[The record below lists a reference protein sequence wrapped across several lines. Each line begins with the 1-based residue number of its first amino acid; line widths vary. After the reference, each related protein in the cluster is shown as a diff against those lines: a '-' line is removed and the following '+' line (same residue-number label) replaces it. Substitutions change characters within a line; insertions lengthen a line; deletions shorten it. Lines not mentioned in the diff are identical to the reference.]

1 MRPLD
6 IVRWRLTVYTY
17 PSPLILSNH
26 PFRSLKL
33 QVNRRDKSGDPHSL
47 PRPAARDLP
56 KRRYALFLGVTLAL
70 PLLLLVGIELA
81 LRLANPN
88 GGLALFVRAPAV
100 KGDYL
105 VANGS
110 VGERWFS
117 GIDNPP
123 TPAHELFAREKPNRA
138 FRVFVMGESAAAGFP
153 YPRNVEFSRLLAD
166 VLRDVLPGDSVEV
179 INLAIAATNS
189 FAVLDMADEVAAQ
202 HPDAVLIY
210 AGHNEY
216 YGVLGAASRV
226 TVPGGV
232 TVVRLYMRLLRL
244 RLVLALRNGIAR
256 VMSRR
261 KDQSSDLEAA
271 SLMEILARDRQITL
285 GGSRYEAGAHQFESN
300 LEAICRLFKRQGIA
314 VFVGSLASNLR
325 DQPPFSTDANAA
337 PGSAD
342 STFAAGRAAFVA
354 GESALA
360 DSLFTR
366 ARDLDVVR
374 FRAPSEFNRIIR
386 RVSTRTGAVYVPVA
400 EAFAAASPGGAPG
413 SNIFLE
419 HVHPTRAGQALIG
432 RVFFESLL
440 RNGLLAR
447 QADTT
452 RLRSWNEYARG
463 TELTPFDERIAYH
476 TTRTLKSRWPFVPV
490 SQQIDYRGEY
500 VPTSLLDSLA
510 FAVSAGER
518 WEIAKFRLGG
528 DYERRMQFDS
538 AAAEYAGLARDA
550 PITSEPW
557 LFIARALGR
566 AGRTTEAES
575 ALKRAVAIRPTPG
588 ALNVLGTR
596 AAQRRELPQ
605 AISYFEQSLAL
616 EPAQPEA
623 LYELSLAYGM
633 SRRIGAARETALRL
647 SRIAPDYPKLPD
659 LLRAL
664 EFAR

>member
-1 MRPLD
+1 
-6 IVRWRLTVYTY
+6 VAGN
-17 PSPLILSNH
+17 PST
-26 PFRSLKL
+26 RK
-33 QVNRRDKSGDPHSL
+33 
-47 PRPAARDLP
+47 
-56 KRRYALFLGVTLAL
+56 YALLLAVTLAL
-70 PLLLLVGIELA
+70 PLMIFGGIEAA
-81 LRLANPN
+81 LRLIKPDD
-88 GGLALFVRAPAV
+88 GLSLFIRAPAIE
-100 KGDYL
+100 GDYL
-105 VANGS
+105 VANRS

-123 TPAHELFAREKPNRA
+123 APAHELFAREKPKRG
-138 FRVFVMGESAAAGFP
+138 FRIFVMGESAAAGFP
-153 YPRNVEFSRLLAD
+153 YPRNVEFSRLLGD

-189 FAVLDMADEVAAQ
+189 FALLDMAEEVAAQ

-216 YGVLGAASRV
+216 YGALGAASRV

-232 TVVRLYMRLLRL
+232 TAVRFYMRLIRL

-256 VMSRR
+256 MMSR
-261 KDQSSDLEAA
+261 KKSGGDLEAA
-271 SLMEILARDRQITL
+271 SLMEILARDRQIPL

-300 LEAICRLFKRQGIA
+300 LLAICRLFKRKGIPI
-314 VFVGSLASNLR
+314 FVGSLASNLR
-325 DQPPFSTDANAA
+325 DQPPFAADANAA

-354 GESALA
+354 GDGALA
-360 DSLFTR
+360 DRLFTR

-386 RVSTRTGAVYVPVA
+386 RVATRTGAMYVPVA

-419 HVHPTRAGQALIG
+419 HVHPTRAGQALLG

-440 RNGLLAR
+440 GSGLLGR

-452 RLRSWNEYARG
+452 RLRPWNDYSRG

-490 SQQIDYRGEY
+490 SQQVDYRGEY
-500 VPTSLLDSLA
+500 TPTSLLDSLA
-510 FAVSAGER
+510 FGVSAGAR
-518 WEIAKFRLGG
+518 WELAKVRLAG

-538 AAAEYAGLARDA
+538 AVAEYAGLARDA
-550 PITSEPW
+550 PFNSEPW
-557 LFIARALGR
+557 LLTARALGR
-566 AGRTTEAES
+566 AGKEAEAET
-575 ALKRAVAIRPTPG
+575 ALGRAVAIRPTPG

-596 AAQRRELPQ
+596 AAQKREPLR

-616 EPAQPEA
+616 EPAQPEI
-623 LYELSLAYGM
+623 LYQLTLSYGVTRNLA
-633 SRRIGAARETALRL
+633 AARETALRL
-647 SRIAPDYPKLPD
+647 ARIAPGYPRLPE
-659 LLRAL
+659 LLRIL
-664 EFAR
+664 GLQQ

>member
-1 MRPLD
+1 
-6 IVRWRLTVYTY
+6 VA
-17 PSPLILSNH
+17 SNLS
-26 PFRSLKL
+26 R
-33 QVNRRDKSGDPHSL
+33 
-47 PRPAARDLP
+47 
-56 KRRYALFLGVTLAL
+56 RRYALLLGVTLAL
-70 PLLLLVGIELA
+70 PLLVLGGIEVA

-88 GGLALFVRAPAV
+88 DGLPLFIRAPAV

-105 VANGS
+105 VANRS

-123 TPAHELFAREKPNRA
+123 APAHEAFAREKPKRG

-166 VLRDVLPGDSVEV
+166 VLRDVLPRDSVEV

-189 FAVLDMADEVAAQ
+189 FALLDMAEEVAAQ
-202 HPDAVLIY
+202 RPDAVLIY

-216 YGVLGAASRV
+216 YGALGAASRV

-232 TVVRLYMRLLRL
+232 TAVRLYMRLLRL

-256 VMSRR
+256 VVSR
-261 KDQSSDLEAA
+261 KKPDSDLEAA
-271 SLMEILARDRQITL
+271 SLMEILARDRQIPL

-300 LEAICRLFKRQGIA
+300 LDAICRLFKRKGIPI
-314 VFVGSLASNLR
+314 FVGSLASNLR
-325 DQPPFSTDANAA
+325 DQPPFAADANAA

-354 GESALA
+354 GDSALA
-360 DSLFTR
+360 DGLFTR
-366 ARDLDVVR
+366 AKDLDVVR

-419 HVHPTRAGQALIG
+419 HVHPTRAGQTLLG
-432 RVFFESLL
+432 RLFFESLL
-440 RNGLLAR
+440 GSGLLR
-447 QADTT
+447 KQADTT
-452 RLRSWNEYARG
+452 RLRSWNDYSRG

-476 TTRTLKSRWPFVPV
+476 TTQTLKSRWPFVPV
-490 SQQIDYRGEY
+490 SQQIDYRGQY
-500 VPTSLLDSLA
+500 TPTSLLDSLA
-510 FAVSAGER
+510 FGVSAGAR
-518 WEIAKFRLGG
+518 WELAKLRLGG

-538 AAAEYAGLARDA
+538 AVAEYAGLARDA
-550 PITSEPW
+550 PFNSEPW
-557 LFIARALGR
+557 LLTARALGR
-566 AGRTTEAES
+566 AGRTAEAET
-575 ALKRAVAIRPTPG
+575 ALGRAVAIRPTPA

-596 AAQRRELPQ
+596 AAQKREPLR

-616 EPAQPEA
+616 EPAQPEI
-623 LYELSLAYGM
+623 LYQLTLSYGVTRNLA
-633 SRRIGAARETALRL
+633 AARETALRL
-647 SRIAPDYPKLPD
+647 ARIAPGYPRLPE
-659 LLRAL
+659 LLRIL
-664 EFAR
+664 GLQQ